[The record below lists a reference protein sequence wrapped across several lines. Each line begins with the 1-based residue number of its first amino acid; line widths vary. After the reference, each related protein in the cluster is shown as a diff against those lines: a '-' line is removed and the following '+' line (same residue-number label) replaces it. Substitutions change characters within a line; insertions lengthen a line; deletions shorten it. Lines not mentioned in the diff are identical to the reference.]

1 MPPACSLTLLALSP
15 CLPRCLPY
23 PTTRAPAPLPRLPPC
38 SNVVIELL
46 RETEQLKRSDI
57 MEAAK
62 QRGIPVSD
70 TLYSKVVK
78 ELCSSR
84 GSIWSLK

>member
-1 MPPACSLTLLALSP
+1 MSQAPTLFSLPPTLPSLPLDTAPVTL
-15 CLPRCLPY
+15 
-23 PTTRAPAPLPRLPPC
+23 TPLPLLLYPSC

-46 RETEQLKRSDI
+46 REAEQLKRSDI

>member
-1 MPPACSLTLLALSP
+1 M
-15 CLPRCLPY
+15 
-23 PTTRAPAPLPRLPPC
+23 
-38 SNVVIELL
+38 VIELL